1 MPEPYVEIID
11 RFGRR
16 RRARRGEVAGD
27 GETVH
32 FGMQFMDGTA
42 RAVRDALAEKF
53 GPYTGDD
60 DMLNDQRPRGYVRG
74 FAFSDTTVALA
85 ARDTAR
91 FADAAER
98 AYAERSRAWPRPGA
112 ARTRNRMPEM
122 PGAPLRHIH
131 APSIAIEGRRSTS
144 CARSPTPPTKPS
156 ASGWRTRGARMTE
169 NLQEAWHHE
178 TQPFPRPRA
187 TKLDKFERTVAHLT
201 QQVLG
206 RRTPSTALASVSPA
220 GSRGTV
226 NTTTSS
232 DVG

>member
-42 RAVRDALAEKF
+42 RAVCDALAEKF
-53 GPYTGDD
+53 GPYTGHD

-98 AYAERSRAWPRPGA
+98 AYAERSARMAEAWRRKDAQSDAGDAGGA
-112 ARTRNRMPEM
+112 APPHTRTLDRDRGQALDE
-122 PGAPLRHIH
+122 LR
-131 APSIAIEGRRSTS
+131 
-144 CARSPTPPTKPS
+144 
-156 ASGWRTRGARMTE
+156 
-169 NLQEAWHHE
+169 
-178 TQPFPRPRA
+178 
-187 TKLDKFERTVAHLT
+187 
-201 QQVLG
+201 
-206 RRTPSTALASVSPA
+206 ALADA
-220 GSRGTV
+220 AYKTKCKRMA
-226 NTTTSS
+226 NAWRH
-232 DVG
+232 D